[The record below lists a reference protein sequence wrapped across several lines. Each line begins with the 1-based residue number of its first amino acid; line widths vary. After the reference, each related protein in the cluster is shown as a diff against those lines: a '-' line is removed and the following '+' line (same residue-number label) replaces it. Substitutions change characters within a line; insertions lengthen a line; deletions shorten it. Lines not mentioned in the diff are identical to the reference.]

1 MEDLKTIYE
10 LKELIERCFDECE
23 NAGHIKEIKV
33 EERVEEEGEKPVV
46 LNPRKV
52 IINSDAIADHISKTI
67 IGELMEFEILRKL
80 SPMFRTFRSIEDQMK
95 ILDDKAAF
103 QAQLPALRVG
113 PK

>member
-10 LKELIERCFDECE
+10 LKELIERCFDECKK
-23 NAGHIKEIKV
+23 AGHIQE
-33 EERVEEEGEKPVV
+33 VV
-46 LNPRKV
+46 DRDGDIAV
-52 IINSDAIADHISKTI
+52 AIINSDAIADHISKTI

-113 PK
+113 QK